1 MVVAAMKNHCCFR
14 QRKKNINGF
23 GLYGHIKA
31 AKQRTIIQQ
40 YGDWYCPLISGG
52 PAQSPPRCTKCNS
65 RVYQLHNSMWH
76 YNCLCTLNGERVSC
90 DLEEEGRR
98 RFHGVLVKNDERDEV
113 SDKAENTDETVGAVD
128 DELVQRAAGSLRR
141 QGRRHSSDVIAD
153 VTVQRQRYVIVLR
166 HLETQVRQF
175 RCLHHNAK

>member
-1 MVVAAMKNHCCFR
+1 
-14 QRKKNINGF
+14 
-23 GLYGHIKA
+23 
-31 AKQRTIIQQ
+31 
-40 YGDWYCPLISGG
+40 
-52 PAQSPPRCTKCNS
+52 
-65 RVYQLHNSMWH
+65 MWH

-113 SDKAENTDETVGAVD
+113 SDEAENTDETVGAVD